1 MTTSLVRDPAH
12 LEWPRTDDI
21 PYPRMQLV
29 WIGRRLGRVVF
40 RRWDAHVSGADLV
53 PKHGPV
59 LLASNHSGIMDGPLL
74 FTFAPRVVHAMMKQ
88 EMYAGRR
95 EWAMLA
101 LGTIPVQREVFDP
114 RAVKLCLRVLRDDGV
129 VAIYPEGG
137 RGAGDMQ
144 HNRFGLAY
152 LATVTGA
159 PIVPVAS
166 LGTRHPGQAIGAL
179 VPRGSRLNLVF
190 GEPFTVPKR
199 PWPRR
204 PSEMAVLAESLRV
217 RLAEHVASA
226 RMRTNQIMPGPAPDE
241 LRDEAG
247 RDGPEVGPQA
257 TEGAA

>member
-1 MTTSLVRDPAH
+1 VTASTVGDPAH
-12 LEWPRTDDI
+12 LEWPRTDDT
-21 PYPRMQLV
+21 PYPSMQLV
-29 WIGRRLGRVVF
+29 GIARRLGRIVF
-40 RRWDAHVSGADLV
+40 RRWDAHVSGAELV
-53 PKHGPV
+53 PREGPV
-59 LLASNHSGIMDGPLL
+59 LLASNHTGIMDGPLL

-114 RAVKLCLRVLRDDGV
+114 RAVKLCLRVLREDGV

-144 HNRFGLAY
+144 HNRLGLAY

-166 LGTRHPGQAIGAL
+166 LGTRHAGQAIGAL
-179 VPRGSRLNLVF
+179 VPRGSRLDLVF
-190 GEPFTVPKR
+190 GAPFTVPKR

-204 PSEMAVLAESLRV
+204 RSEMAELAESLRV
-217 RLAEHVASA
+217 RLAEHVARA
-226 RMRTNQIMPGPAPDE
+226 RASTNQIMPGPAPDE
-241 LRDEAG
+241 LRDAAD